1 MSSVTVKATFLK
13 LQHLGLCMAGECLA
27 LERRSLLAEA
37 RLAESLRD
45 CTDHGEDVAVQVG

>member
-1 MSSVTVKATFLK
+1 MN
-13 LQHLGLCMAGECLA
+13 AGFGCHVA
-27 LERRSLLAEA
+27 NRPRSAEA